1 MPGVAGS
8 AAGFAPGFAAVV
20 AGAGVEAGLAGAAVW
35 AAATFMTS
43 IAVMAAAACRN
54 FISLSKGDASGL
66 GALPHAPQ
74 PKDYE
79 GAGRARSNRISARP
93 VAVSHTLPDHRF
105 PRVAGYPF
113 MSSNPLN
120 SARFVLAANEIIQL
134 PYDQGAEVAF
144 AGRSNAGKSSALNAL
159 TGHNA
164 LARTS
169 KTPGRTQ
176 LMVVFDLAP
185 LKIEGADPV
194 DARLVDLPGY
204 GYAKVPEAMRK
215 HWRGEIDAYL
225 KMRRSLRG
233 IVLIV
238 DIRHELKDFDRTM
251 IEFCAAT
258 DLPCHV
264 LMTKADKL
272 SRGQASAALEALRK
286 DFRKNNVPGT
296 VQIFS
301 SLAKT
306 GIEEARARVMELLAT
321 PRPHEL

>member
-1 MPGVAGS
+1 
-8 AAGFAPGFAAVV
+8 
-20 AGAGVEAGLAGAAVW
+20 
-35 AAATFMTS
+35 
-43 IAVMAAAACRN
+43 
-54 FISLSKGDASGL
+54 
-66 GALPHAPQ
+66 
-74 PKDYE
+74 
-79 GAGRARSNRISARP
+79 
-93 VAVSHTLPDHRF
+93 
-105 PRVAGYPF
+105 

-120 SARFVLAANEIIQL
+120 GARFVLAAHEITQL

-159 TGHNA
+159 TGHNG

-176 LMVVFDLAP
+176 LMVVFDLPP
-185 LKIEGADPV
+185 LTPL

-204 GYAKVPEAMRK
+204 GYAKVPEAMRQ

-251 IEFCAAT
+251 LEFCAAT
-258 DLPCHV
+258 ELPCHV
-264 LMTKADKL
+264 LMTKADKV

-286 DFRKNNVPGT
+286 DFRKNGVPGT
-296 VQIFS
+296 AQIFS
-301 SLAKT
+301 STAKT
-306 GIEEARARVMELLAT
+306 GVEEARARIMELLAT